1 MVYKCTEGAAEAA
14 TRHRPVNGQP
24 HSGRR
29 PHRGRCRA
37 ASLLAMLWAGTA
49 SAQARAPYLDPS
61 LPVERRIDD
70 LVTRMTLEEK
80 VGQMLCLWQGKR
92 AITDSQ
98 GRFNPARAPQWFRVG
113 VGRIERPGDGHGA
126 RAEAEFTNAI
136 QRWVKENTRL
146 GIPVLFHEEAL
157 HGLEAEQA
165 TSFPQAIALASTWNP
180 EIVERIFSTAG
191 AEARARGV
199 HQVLA
204 PVIDVARDPR
214 WGRIEETYGEDPYL
228 AARMGVAAVRGF
240 QGTEAKIGPAHVLAT
255 LKHMTGHGQPE
266 SGTNVGPAPYGERTL
281 RDVFLYPF
289 EVTIK
294 EGGARSVMPSYNE
307 VDGIPSHANRWLLRD
322 VLRGEWGFDGVIV
335 SDWFAIAQLVDV
347 HHVAADPADAAR
359 RALAAGVDIELPDV
373 QAYATLLDQVR
384 QGRVAEAAIDTIV
397 RRLLRP
403 KFELGLFEKPL
414 VDPDAADRISGADT
428 SRRLALDA
436 ARQAIILLKNDGGV
450 LPLSAVRLSRVA
462 VIGPHA
468 AEVLLGGYS
477 GGPRHTVSILE
488 GIRAKLGSRAT
499 VEYAEGTRI
508 TEDSTFTR
516 EPQPHIGGT
525 RSHAR
530 SGADRVVPADT
541 ASNARR
547 RAAAVALARRSEVAI
562 VVVGDNE
569 MTTREAY
576 APNHL
581 GDRADLGLPGEQEEL
596 VRAVLATGTR
606 TVVVLIHGRP
616 LSIPDLVDRVPA
628 ILDGWYLGQE
638 TGTAVAEA
646 LFGDINPGGKLP
658 LTVARHVGQL
668 PVFYN
673 AKPSARRGYL
683 FDTTQP
689 LFPFGYGL
697 SYTTF
702 TYANL
707 RLASARIGR
716 RERTTV
722 SVDVTNT
729 GTKAGDE
736 VVQLYIRD
744 AVSFST
750 QPTKQLR
757 GFRRVTLQPG
767 ERRTV
772 TFEIGPEHL
781 AYHGADMKRVVEPG
795 RFDVMVGGNSVDV
808 RSVAL
813 DVGAE
818 P

>member
-1 MVYKCTEGAAEAA
+1 MTSKYDMTLLGLALVA
-14 TRHRPVNGQP
+14 
-24 HSGRR
+24 GR
-29 PHRGRCRA
+29 
-37 ASLLAMLWAGTA
+37 A
-49 SAQARAPYLDPS
+49 SAQVSQARPPYLDPT
-61 LPVERRIDD
+61 LPIERRIDD
-70 LVTRMTLEEK
+70 LLARMTLEEK

-92 AITDSQ
+92 DITDRE
-98 GRFNPARAPQWFRVG
+98 GRFDPSRAPQWFRIG
-113 VGRIERPGDGHGA
+113 IGRIERPGEGHGA
-126 RAEAEFTNAI
+126 RAEAEYTNAI
-136 QRWVKENTRL
+136 QRWVKEHTRL
-146 GIPVLFHEEAL
+146 GIPVVFHEEAL

-165 TSFPQAIALASTWNP
+165 TSFPQAIALASSWNP
-180 EIVERIFSTAG
+180 ELVERVFAAAA
-191 AEARARGV
+191 AEARGRGV

-204 PVIDVARDPR
+204 PVVDVARDPR

-228 AARMGVAAVRGF
+228 AARIGVAAVRGF
-240 QGTEAKIGPAHVLAT
+240 QGTDSVIGRSHVLAT

-281 RDVFLYPF
+281 RDFFLPPF
-289 EVTIK
+289 EAAIT
-294 EGGARSVMPSYNE
+294 EGHARSVMPSYNE

-335 SDWFAIAQLVDV
+335 SDWFAISQLAEL
-347 HHVAADPADAAR
+347 HHVAADHAEAAR
-359 RALAAGVDIELPDV
+359 RALAAGVDVELPDV
-373 QAYATLLDQVR
+373 QAYGTLVDQVR
-384 QGRVAEAAIDTIV
+384 QGRVAEATIDTTV
-397 RRLLRP
+397 RRLLRA
-403 KFELGLFEKPL
+403 KFELGLFENPL
-414 VDPDAADRISGADT
+414 VDSDAADRISGAEAT
-428 SRRLALDA
+428 RSLALEA
-436 ARQAIILLKNDGGV
+436 ARQAITLLKNDTGI
-450 LPLSAVRLSRVA
+450 LPLASQRLSRVA

-477 GGPRHTVSILE
+477 GGPRHLVSILE
-488 GIRAKLGSRAT
+488 GIRTRLGPRAT

-530 SGADRVVPADT
+530 WGADRVVLAD
-541 ASNARR
+541 SGVNARR
-547 RAAAVALARRSEVAI
+547 RAAAVALARKSQLAI

-569 MTTREAY
+569 MTSREAY
-576 APNHL
+576 ASNHL
-581 GDRADLGLPGEQEEL
+581 GDRADLGLPGQQEEL

-606 TVVVLIHGRP
+606 TVLVLIHGRP
-616 LSIPDLVDRVPA
+616 LSIPAIALRVPA

-638 TGTAVAEA
+638 TGIAVAEA

-658 LTVARHVGQL
+658 LTVARHAGQL

-673 AKPSARRGYL
+673 HKPSARRGYL
-683 FDTTQP
+683 FDTTEP

-702 TYANL
+702 AYANL
-707 RLASARIGR
+707 RVAPARIGT

-729 GTKAGDE
+729 GTRAGDE

-744 AVSFST
+744 VVSLAT
-750 QPTKQLR
+750 RPVKELR

-767 ERRTV
+767 ETRTV
-772 TFEIGPEHL
+772 TFDLGPEQL
-781 AYHGADMKRVVEPG
+781 AYHGTDMKRVVEPG
-795 RFDVMVGGNSVDV
+795 RFDIMVGGNSVDV
-808 RSVAL
+808 SSVAL
-813 DVGAE
+813 DVVQE

>member
-1 MVYKCTEGAAEAA
+1 MLGPGPRGTAPGSAALLTVALFAGA
-14 TRHRPVNGQP
+14 
-24 HSGRR
+24 
-29 PHRGRCRA
+29 
-37 ASLLAMLWAGTA
+37 A
-49 SAQARAPYLDPS
+49 SAQARQDRAPYLDPS
-61 LPVERRIDD
+61 LPIERRVDD
-70 LVTRMTLEEK
+70 LLSRMTLEEK
-80 VGQMLCLWQGKR
+80 VGQMLCLWQGKQ
-92 AITDSQ
+92 AITDRE
-98 GRFNPARAPQWFRVG
+98 GRFDPSRAPKWFRIG
-113 VGRIERPGDGHGA
+113 VGRIERPGEGHGA
-126 RAEAEFTNAI
+126 RAEAEYTNAI
-136 QRWVKENTRL
+136 QRWVKDSTRL

-157 HGLEAEQA
+157 HGLEAEQT

-180 EIVERIFSTAG
+180 DLVERVLAVAA

-204 PVIDVARDPR
+204 PVVDVARDPR

-240 QGTEAKIGPAHVLAT
+240 QGTEALVGPSHVLAT

-289 EVTIK
+289 EVAIR
-294 EGGARSVMPSYNE
+294 EAGARSVMPSYNE

-322 VLRGEWGFDGVIV
+322 VLRGEWRFDGVIV
-335 SDWFAIAQLVDV
+335 SDWFAISQLADL
-347 HHVAADPADAAR
+347 HHVAADHAEAAR
-359 RALAAGVDIELPDV
+359 RALAAGVDVELPDV
-373 QAYATLLDQVR
+373 QAYGTLVDQVR
-384 QGRVAEAAIDTIV
+384 QGRVAEATIDTTV
-397 RRLLRP
+397 RRLLRA
-403 KFELGLFEKPL
+403 KFELGLFENPL
-414 VDPDAADRISGADT
+414 VDSDAADRISGADA
-428 SRRLALDA
+428 SRSLALDA
-436 ARQAIILLKNDGGV
+436 ARQAITLLKNDGGI
-450 LPLSAVRLSRVA
+450 LPLSVERLSRVA

-477 GGPRHTVSILE
+477 GGPRHLVSILE
-488 GIRAKLGSRAT
+488 GIRTRLGPRAT

-516 EPQPHIGGT
+516 EPQPHVGGT

-530 SGADRVVPADT
+530 WGADRVVLADS

-547 RAAAVALARRSEVAI
+547 RAAAVALARRSQVAI

-569 MTTREAY
+569 MTSREAY

-581 GDRADLGLPGEQEEL
+581 GDRADLGLPGQQEEL

-606 TVVVLIHGRP
+606 TVLVLIHGRP
-616 LSIPDLVDRVPA
+616 LSIPALVARGPA

-658 LTVARHVGQL
+658 VTVARHVGQL

-673 AKPSARRGYL
+673 HKPSARRGYL

-702 TYANL
+702 AYANL
-707 RLASARIGR
+707 RVAPARIGT

-729 GTKAGDE
+729 GARAGDE
-736 VVQLYIRD
+736 VAQLYIRD
-744 AVSFST
+744 VVSMAT
-750 QPTKQLR
+750 RPVKELR

-767 ERRTV
+767 ETRTV
-772 TFEIGPEHL
+772 RFEIGPEQL
-781 AYHGADMKRVVEPG
+781 SYHGPDMKRVVEPG
-795 RFDVMVGGNSVDV
+795 RFDIMVGGNSVDV
-808 RSVAL
+808 SSVAL
-813 DVGAE
+813 DVVEE

>member
-1 MVYKCTEGAAEAA
+1 VTTSRAKAALLGLTLVAA
-14 TRHRPVNGQP
+14 
-24 HSGRR
+24 
-29 PHRGRCRA
+29 
-37 ASLLAMLWAGTA
+37 TA
-49 SAQARAPYLDPS
+49 SAQARAPYLDPT

-70 LVTRMTLEEK
+70 LLSRMTLEEK

-92 AITDSQ
+92 AITDRD
-98 GRFNPARAPQWFRVG
+98 GRFDPARAPKWFRIG
-113 VGRIERPGDGHGA
+113 VGRIERPGESHGA
-126 RAEAEFTNAI
+126 RAEAEYTNAI
-136 QRWVKENTRL
+136 QRWVKDSTRL

-180 EIVERIFSTAG
+180 ELVERVFAVAA

-204 PVIDVARDPR
+204 PVVDVARDPR

-240 QGTEAKIGPAHVLAT
+240 QGTDAVVGPSRVLAT

-289 EVTIK
+289 EVVIK
-294 EGGARSVMPSYNE
+294 EAGARSVMPSYNE
-307 VDGIPSHANRWLLRD
+307 VDGIPSHANRWLLHD
-322 VLRGEWGFDGVIV
+322 VLRGEWGFNGVIV
-335 SDWFAIAQLVDV
+335 SDWFAITQLADL
-347 HHVAADPADAAR
+347 HRVAADHTEAAR
-359 RALAAGVDIELPDV
+359 RALAAGVDVELPDV
-373 QAYATLLDQVR
+373 QAYGTLVDQVR
-384 QGRVAEAAIDTIV
+384 QGRVAEATIDTIV

-403 KFELGLFEKPL
+403 KFELGLFENPL
-414 VDPDAADRISGADT
+414 VDPDAADRFSGADA
-428 SRRLALDA
+428 SRSLALEA
-436 ARQAIILLKNDGGV
+436 ARQAITLLKNERAL
-450 LPLSAVRLSRVA
+450 LPLRADRLSRVA

-468 AEVLLGGYS
+468 AEVLLGEYS
-477 GGPRHTVSILE
+477 GGPRHTVSIVE
-488 GIRAKLGSRAT
+488 GIRTRLGSRAT

-516 EPQPHIGGT
+516 EPQPHVGGT

-530 SGADRVVPADT
+530 WGADRVVLADS

-547 RAAAVALARRSEVAI
+547 RAAAVALARRSQVAI

-569 MTTREAY
+569 MTSREAY
-576 APNHL
+576 AANHL
-581 GDRADLGLPGEQEEL
+581 GDRSDLGLPGQQEEL

-606 TVVVLIHGRP
+606 TVLVLIHGRP
-616 LSIPDLVDRVPA
+616 LSIPALVTRVPA

-658 LTVARHVGQL
+658 VTVARHVGQL
-668 PVFYN
+668 PAFYN
-673 AKPSARRGYL
+673 YKPSARRGYV

-702 TYANL
+702 SYANV
-707 RLASARIGR
+707 RVAPARIGPQ
-716 RERTTV
+716 ERTTV

-729 GTKAGDE
+729 GTRAGDE
-736 VVQLYIRD
+736 VAQFYIRD
-744 AVSFST
+744 VVST
-750 QPTKQLR
+750 ATRPVKQLR

-767 ERRTV
+767 ETRTV
-772 TFEIGPEHL
+772 TFEIGPDQL
-781 AYHGADMKRVVEPG
+781 AYHDADMKRVVEPG

-808 RSVAL
+808 RSAVL
-813 DVGAE
+813 DVVE
-818 P
+818 QR